1 MPFGARARN
10 TQSLVMEGAVLS
22 SNGSQNF
29 VMPYVVNEQ
38 GTERNLV
45 HLRWPSP
52 VRGKVLATIR
62 CDNPT

>member
-1 MPFGARARN
+1 
-10 TQSLVMEGAVLS
+10 
-22 SNGSQNF
+22 
-29 VMPYVVNEQ
+29 MPYVVNEQ